1 MKMQAGASTP
11 AASGAVYPARSVAEE
26 GDRAAW
32 LRQALD
38 QIIHNQRPRVPG
50 WGLLRPK
57 ESVGEY
63 AAEDAYLLLVFDH
76 RGRPHTQR
84 ITPSELTRLQTDP
97 TGATAQF
104 KSLIDS
110 FCSAA

>member
-1 MKMQAGASTP
+1 MQAGASTP
-11 AASGAVYPARSVAEE
+11 AASDAAYPVRSEAED

-32 LRQALD
+32 LRRALD
-38 QIIHNQRPRVPG
+38 EIIHDQRPRVPG

-57 ESVGEY
+57 EAVGEY
-63 AAEDAYLLLVFDH
+63 VAEDGYLLLVFDH

-84 ITPSELTRLQTDP
+84 ITLAELTRLQMDT

-110 FCSAA
+110 FCSDA